1 MKENIFFI
9 KHFCSYEN
17 TLYLCVQLN
26 DRLLK
31 HFRFII
37 DSFTDCKISKALFF
51 QTSFSVL
58 LFQTVSPAIGEYLM
72 K

>member
-1 MKENIFFI
+1 M
-9 KHFCSYEN
+9 
-17 TLYLCVQLN
+17 
-26 DRLLK
+26 K

-51 QTSFSVL
+51 KTLFSVL
-58 LFQTVSPAIGEYLM
+58 LFQTVSPVIGEYLM